1 MIHEDLS
8 AEKEKKKANAWVFET
23 PTHRARQACLG
34 APAQKKAKPAHGMTK
49 MNVLFVMRKGK
60 RIFGGMIDITFIKRS
75 DKDPSAAKVVV
86 SQKVAK
92 KAVERHK
99 IQRRLRE
106 IVRHA
111 LKTNHALSRG
121 FDIVVVARPPAYRAS
136 FDDLQKSVEGALRS
150 TLNVE

>member
-1 MIHEDLS
+1 
-8 AEKEKKKANAWVFET
+8 
-23 PTHRARQACLG
+23 
-34 APAQKKAKPAHGMTK
+34 

-60 RIFGGMIDITFIKRS
+60 RFFGGMVDITFMKRA
-75 DKDPSAAKVVV
+75 DKDSSVAKVVV

-106 IVRHA
+106 ITRHI
-111 LKTNHALSRG
+111 LKKNPALSRG

-136 FDDLQKSVEGALRS
+136 FNDLRRSVQYSMLK
-150 TLNVE
+150 NVQH